1 VKPVLHTHATSPQT
15 TKLEEIVLRG
25 GEKSRLVFIPVLV
38 DNPKNQPAGLDG
50 EFLYQRGTGKGF
62 WINDKTK
69 KLSNLKSG
77 EGYTLSLKAAELL
90 TLYEGLTDAYSFRK
104 QHGTP
109 EGDKTWIDA
118 RLTDLGNLDY
128 ATVADFLA
136 SNSNDEKSLLSKVI
150 RWMASAKATET
161 ARKLVALNPRDLPN
175 LNALIGLGSLKE
187 TLNIWKNSQNDG
199 NEEHW
204 QQLLEERTYVLSQV
218 LSFPL
223 IVIKDKPYLGGK
235 GISGKGG
242 KYSDLMC
249 ANALTNSAVVV
260 EIKTPVTRLLASKPY
275 RERVYAFS
283 DELSGAIAQ
292 VLNQRQKYCK
302 HFISLASESPDAP
315 MTAGAR
321 CVVIAGNAEREL
333 KGKDKNLEENFE
345 LQRQSLHGITV
356 LTYDELFRKIE
367 DLVSLFESAEE

>member
-1 VKPVLHTHATSPQT
+1 MKPLLHTHSTSPQT
-15 TKLEEIVLRG
+15 TKLEEIVLRV

-38 DNPKNQPAGLDG
+38 ENPNNPPAGVDG
-50 EFLYQRGTGKGF
+50 EFLYQRGAGKDS
-62 WINDKTK
+62 WINDKSK

-109 EGDKTWIDA
+109 KGDKTWIDA
-118 RLTDLGNLDY
+118 RLADLGNSDY
-128 ATVADFLA
+128 AIVADFLA
-136 SNSNDEKSLLSKVI
+136 SNSNDEQSLLSKVI
-150 RWMASAKATET
+150 KWLASARAAET
-161 ARKLVALNPRDLPN
+161 ARKLVELNPRDLPN
-175 LNALIGLGSLKE
+175 LNVLIGLGSLKE
-187 TLNIWKNSQNDG
+187 TLKIWKSSQDDS

-204 QQLLEERTYVLSQV
+204 QELLEERAYVLSQV

-223 IVIKDKPYLGGK
+223 IIIKDKPYLGGK
-235 GISGKGG
+235 PISGKGG

-249 ANALTNSAVVV
+249 ANALTNSAVIV
-260 EIKTPVTRLLASKPY
+260 EIKTPVTPLLASKPY
-275 RERVYAFS
+275 RGVHAFS
-283 DELSGAIAQ
+283 RELSGAIAQ

-315 MTAGAR
+315 MTAGAC
-321 CVVIAGNAEREL
+321 CVVIAGNAGKEL
-333 KGKDKNLEENFE
+333 NDKNLNEHFE
-345 LQRQSLHGITV
+345 LQRQSLHGVTV